1 MAPVKECSTIFQ
13 QCFSASA
20 WINCRWT
27 CSSSFCV
34 CSSEE
39 ERECSFEE
47 AVLSASLEAS
57 PLLRIQRH
65 KAYLK
70 YGSGPNLYKSGSMR
84 AGPSLSNKNNPGSAA
99 ETRKNE
105 KKTTNKFLNKN
116 QVDRLYRSTSS
127 KTGAKKPA
135 TKSASSNLVMTPE
148 GKPLKAGNIRGKG

>member
-1 MAPVKECSTIFQ
+1 MRNNKASSKKSTYRRQ
-13 QCFSASA
+13 YGDDNSLS
-20 WINCRWT
+20 T
-27 CSSSFCV
+27 TSYDTD
-34 CSSEE
+34 
-39 ERECSFEE
+39 EE
-47 AVLSASLEAS
+47 ALSLEAS
-57 PLLRIQRH
+57 PLMRIQRH

-84 AGPSLSNKNNPGSAA
+84 AGPSLSTKNNPGLAA

-148 GKPLKAGNIRGKG
+148 GKPLKAGNMRGKG